1 MIVKKIWLFP
11 GRYSFK
17 SLSTYR
23 DFFDG
28 WACAF
33 ATVCFREGS
42 HELSERQEKESVL
55 LSVGKPRMFRK
66 KIKNRDENKNKK
78 LRDFVN
84 IAGVSER

>member
-1 MIVKKIWLFP
+1 MAVPVLLQL
-11 GRYSFK
+11 Y
-17 SLSTYR
+17 
-23 DFFDG
+23 
-28 WACAF
+28 
-33 ATVCFREGS
+33 VREGS